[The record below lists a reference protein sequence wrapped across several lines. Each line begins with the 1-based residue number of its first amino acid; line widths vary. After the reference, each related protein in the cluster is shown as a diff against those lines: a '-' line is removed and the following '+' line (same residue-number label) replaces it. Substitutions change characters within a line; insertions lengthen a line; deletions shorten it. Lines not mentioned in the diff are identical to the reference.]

1 MNKSHIIVAA
11 LAGMIA
17 VTSCVVDSSE
27 WNSTPWSLESYSI
40 GLRCLSAEF
49 PAVKMSEMLDFG
61 TESMFGPG
69 EHKTKMVLEQY
80 GGKTEAELVTKYVAD
95 TTWSFTVTSGAD
107 GIFENMNAKGTISFR
122 TLRKGVRDW
131 QVEVSGTT
139 KESTGYSSSYK
150 SPVQMVYRIHNND
163 YKRKYEVDLSGEFET
178 VFYRDG
184 ARFFVKSIT
193 YGNNETTEYHY
204 DD

>member
-1 MNKSHIIVAA
+1 
-11 LAGMIA
+11 
-17 VTSCVVDSSE
+17 
-27 WNSTPWSLESYSI
+27 
-40 GLRCLSAEF
+40 
-49 PAVKMSEMLDFG
+49 
-61 TESMFGPG
+61 
-69 EHKTKMVLEQY
+69 
-80 GGKTEAELVTKYVAD
+80 
-95 TTWSFTVTSGAD
+95 
-107 GIFENMNAKGTISFR
+107 MNAKGTISFH

-163 YKRKYEVDLSGEFET
+163 YKRKYEVDPSGEFET

-184 ARFFVKSIT
+184 VRFFVKSIT

>member
-1 MNKSHIIVAA
+1 MNKSHIIIAA

-80 GGKTEAELVTKYVAD
+80 GGNTEAELVTKYVAD

-107 GIFENMNAKGTISFR
+107 GIFENMNAKGTISFH

-150 SPVQMVYRIHNND
+150 SPVRMVYRIHNND

>member
-1 MNKSHIIVAA
+1 MNKLHIIVAA

-27 WNSTPWSLESYSI
+27 WNSTPWSLESYSM

-49 PAVKMSEMLDFG
+49 PAIKMSKMLDFG

-80 GGKTEAELVTKYVAD
+80 GGNTEAELVTKYVAD

-150 SPVQMVYRIHNND
+150 VPVQMVYRIHNND

-193 YGNNETTEYHY
+193 YGKNETTEYHY